1 MKKIKNVLSLA
12 LLIAMFSMLMVA
24 CSTGETTEAA
34 TDATTEAATSEAGT
48 TEATEAGSEE
58 SEAAPSEGLTGPIA
72 VVSREDGSGTRDAF
86 VEIVDVTDGDNDMT
100 TQTAIIQN
108 GTDAVMTTVA
118 NTPDAIGYISLG
130 SLNDTVK
137 AVKIDGVEA
146 TDENIKAVEYAIARP
161 FNIATKGEPSELAQY
176 FIDFI
181 LSKEGQ
187 EIAADG
193 YISVDDAAPAFE
205 VKDGLTGNI
214 QVGGSTSVAPLVEKM
229 AEKFTELTG
238 VTVDIQATGSSAGMT
253 GAIDGILDIGM
264 ASREL
269 SDEEKGQLTPIVIAQ
284 DGIAVIVNKDNA
296 IEDMTIEQVKQIFL
310 GETATWADVK

>member
-1 MKKIKNVLSLA
+1 MKKMKNILA
-12 LLIAMFSMLMVA
+12 LVALIAMFSMVMVA
-24 CSTGETTEAA
+24 CNTDTNTTEA
-34 TDATTEAATSEAGT
+34 TT

-58 SEAAPSEGLTGPIA
+58 AGSEEAGTGLTGPIS
-72 VVSREDGSGTRDAF
+72 VVSREDGSGTRSAF
-86 VEIVDVTDGDNDMT
+86 VEIVDVMKDKINITV
-100 TQTAIIQN
+100 QTAIIQN
-108 GTDAVMTTVA
+108 GTDAVMTTVG

-137 AVKIDGVEA
+137 AVKIEGVEA
-146 TDENIKAVEYAIARP
+146 TDQNIIDGKYPITRP

-181 LSKEGQ
+181 MSKEGQ
-187 EIAADG
+187 EIAGDG
-193 YISVDDAAPAFE
+193 YIAVDSGAAAFE

-214 QVGGSTSVAPLVEKM
+214 QVGGSTSVAPMVEKM

-253 GAIDGILDIGM
+253 GAIDGVLDIGM

-269 SDEEKGQLTPIVIAQ
+269 SDEEKAKLTPIVIAQ
-284 DGIAVIVNKDNA
+284 DGIAVIVNNENPM
-296 IEDMTIEQVKQIFL
+296 EDLTLEQVQKIYL
-310 GETATWADVK
+310 GELLNWEDIK

>member
-1 MKKIKNVLSLA
+1 MKKMKNILA
-12 LLIAMFSMLMVA
+12 LVALIAMFSMVMVA
-24 CSTGETTEAA
+24 CNTDTNTTEA
-34 TDATTEAATSEAGT
+34 TTTEATT

-58 SEAAPSEGLTGPIA
+58 AGTGLTGPIS
-72 VVSREDGSGTRDAF
+72 VVSREDGSGTRSAF
-86 VEIVDVTDGDNDMT
+86 VEIVDVMQDKNDMT
-100 TQTAIIQN
+100 VQTAIIQN
-108 GTDAVMTTVA
+108 GTDAVMTTVG

-137 AVKIDGVEA
+137 AVKIEGVEA
-146 TDENIKAVEYAIARP
+146 TDQNIIDGKYPITRP

-181 LSKEGQ
+181 MSKEGQ
-187 EIAADG
+187 EIAGDG
-193 YISVDDAAPAFE
+193 YIAVDSGAAAFE

-214 QVGGSTSVAPLVEKM
+214 QVGGSTSVAPMVEKM

-253 GAIDGILDIGM
+253 GAIDGVLDIGM

-269 SDEEKGQLTPIVIAQ
+269 SDEEKAELTPIVIAQ
-284 DGIAVIVNKDNA
+284 DGITVIVNNENP
-296 IEDMTIEQVKQIFL
+296 IENLTLEQVQKIYL
-310 GETATWADVK
+310 GELLNWEDIK

>member
-1 MKKIKNVLSLA
+1 MKKMKNILA
-12 LLIAMFSMLMVA
+12 LVALIAMFSMVMVA
-24 CSTGETTEAA
+24 CNTDTNTTEA
-34 TDATTEAATSEAGT
+34 TT

-58 SEAAPSEGLTGPIA
+58 AGSEEAGTGLTGPIS
-72 VVSREDGSGTRDAF
+72 VVSREDGSGTRSAF
-86 VEIVDVTDGDNDMT
+86 VEIVDVMKDKNDMT
-100 TQTAIIQN
+100 VQTAIIQN
-108 GTDAVMTTVA
+108 GTDAVMTTVG

-137 AVKIDGVEA
+137 AVKIEGVEA
-146 TDENIKAVEYAIARP
+146 TDQNIIDGKYPITRP

-181 LSKEGQ
+181 MSKEGQ
-187 EIAADG
+187 EIAGDG
-193 YISVDDAAPAFE
+193 YIAVDSAAAAFE

-214 QVGGSTSVAPLVEKM
+214 QVGGSTSVAPMVEKM

-253 GAIDGILDIGM
+253 GAIDGVLDIGM

-269 SDEEKGQLTPIVIAQ
+269 SDEEKAELTPIVIAQ
-284 DGIAVIVNKDNA
+284 DGIAVIVNNENPM
-296 IEDMTIEQVKQIFL
+296 EDLTLEQVQKIYL
-310 GETATWADVK
+310 GELLNWEDIK

>member
-1 MKKIKNVLSLA
+1 MKKMKNILA
-12 LLIAMFSMLMVA
+12 LVALIAMFSMVMVA
-24 CSTGETTEAA
+24 CNTDTNTTEA
-34 TDATTEAATSEAGT
+34 TT

-58 SEAAPSEGLTGPIA
+58 AGSEEAGTGLTGPIS
-72 VVSREDGSGTRDAF
+72 VVSREDGSGTRSAF
-86 VEIVDVTDGDNDMT
+86 VEIVDVMKDKNDMT
-100 TQTAIIQN
+100 VQTAIIQN
-108 GTDAVMTTVA
+108 GTDAVMTTVG

-137 AVKIDGVEA
+137 AVKIEGVEA
-146 TDENIKAVEYAIARP
+146 TDQNIIDGKYPITRP

-181 LSKEGQ
+181 MSKEGQ
-187 EIAADG
+187 EIAGDG
-193 YISVDDAAPAFE
+193 YIAVDSGAAAFE

-214 QVGGSTSVAPLVEKM
+214 QVGGSTSVAPMVEKM

-253 GAIDGILDIGM
+253 GAIDGVLDIGM

-269 SDEEKGQLTPIVIAQ
+269 SDEEKAELTPIVIAQ
-284 DGIAVIVNKDNA
+284 DGIAVIVNNENPM
-296 IEDMTIEQVKQIFL
+296 EDLTLEQVQKIYL
-310 GETATWADVK
+310 GELLNWEDIK

>member
-1 MKKIKNVLSLA
+1 MKKMKNILA
-12 LLIAMFSMLMVA
+12 LVALIAMFSMVMVA
-24 CSTGETTEAA
+24 CNTDTNTTEA
-34 TDATTEAATSEAGT
+34 TT

-58 SEAAPSEGLTGPIA
+58 AGSEEAGTGLTGPIS
-72 VVSREDGSGTRDAF
+72 VVSREDGSGTRSAF
-86 VEIVDVTDGDNDMT
+86 VEIVDVMKDKNDMT
-100 TQTAIIQN
+100 VQTAIIQN
-108 GTDAVMTTVA
+108 GTDAVMTTVG

-137 AVKIDGVEA
+137 AVKIEGVEA
-146 TDENIKAVEYAIARP
+146 TDQNIIDGKYPITRP

-181 LSKEGQ
+181 MSKEGQ
-187 EIAADG
+187 EIAGDG
-193 YISVDDAAPAFE
+193 YIAVDSGAAAFE

-214 QVGGSTSVAPLVEKM
+214 QVGGSTSVAPMVEKM

-253 GAIDGILDIGM
+253 GAIDGVLDIGM

-269 SDEEKGQLTPIVIAQ
+269 SDEEKAKLTPIVIAQ
-284 DGIAVIVNKDNA
+284 DGIAVIVNNENPM
-296 IEDMTIEQVKQIFL
+296 EDLTLEQVQKIYL
-310 GETATWADVK
+310 GELLNWEDIK

>member
-1 MKKIKNVLSLA
+1 MKKMKNILA
-12 LLIAMFSMLMVA
+12 LVALIAMFSMVMVA
-24 CSTGETTEAA
+24 CNTDTNTTEAT
-34 TDATTEAATSEAGT
+34 TDATTTEATT

-58 SEAAPSEGLTGPIA
+58 AGSEEAGTGLTGPIS
-72 VVSREDGSGTRDAF
+72 VVSREDGSGTRSAF
-86 VEIVDVTDGDNDMT
+86 VEIVDVMKDKNDMT
-100 TQTAIIQN
+100 VQTAIIQN
-108 GTDAVMTTVA
+108 GTDAVMTTVG

-137 AVKIDGVEA
+137 AVKIEGVEA
-146 TDENIKAVEYAIARP
+146 TDQNIIDGKYPITRP

-181 LSKEGQ
+181 MSKEGQ
-187 EIAADG
+187 EIAGDG
-193 YISVDDAAPAFE
+193 YIAVDSGAAAFE

-214 QVGGSTSVAPLVEKM
+214 QVGGSTSVAPMVEKM

-253 GAIDGILDIGM
+253 GAIDGVLDIGM

-269 SDEEKGQLTPIVIAQ
+269 SDEEKAELTPIVIAQ
-284 DGIAVIVNKDNA
+284 DGIAVIVNNENPM
-296 IEDMTIEQVKQIFL
+296 EDLTLEQVQKIYL
-310 GETATWADVK
+310 GELLNWEDIK